1 MKVAIF
7 GGGGGVGSSAA
18 FNLLLG
24 RHAHDVVLVDKRA
37 EMVTS
42 HVMDLEQV
50 LEQGGTGSVF
60 GGDLSDVADSDVVV
74 VAASA
79 PLTVNVSR
87 LEYLTVNAEI
97 VEELVSVLARAD
109 GRWPGTLV
117 VVTNPVDPL
126 CTWIQR
132 RTGIDRTRVLGY
144 TLNDSLRL
152 RTGIAKALRV
162 DPGTV
167 DAWVL
172 GEHGDACVPL
182 FDRVRVGGGPVGLT
196 PEVRAEAEEFLR
208 TWYVRHVAL
217 DSGRSSTW
225 TSGVGVA
232 AMVDAV
238 ANGAEELWPV
248 SLVLEGEYGVEGV
261 ALSVPVAL
269 RDGTAVIHEWPLSQE
284 EREAF
289 EHASELVADATER
302 VAAQLEA
309 RVAGGS

>member
-18 FNLLLG
+18 FNLLIG
-24 RHAHDVVLVDKRA
+24 RHAHDVVLVDKRP

-50 LEQGGTGSVF
+50 LEQGGTGSVS

-87 LEYLTVNAEI
+87 LEYLTANAEI
-97 VEELVSVLARAD
+97 VEELVSVLAGAE

-225 TSGVGVA
+225 TSGLGVA
-232 AMVDAV
+232 AMVDTV
-238 ANGAEELWPV
+238 VNGAEELWPV

-269 RDGTAVIHEWPLSQE
+269 RDAMAVIQEWPLSQE
-284 EREAF
+284 EREAL
-289 EHASELVADATER
+289 EHASELVAEATER

-309 RVAGGS
+309 RVAGGQ

>member
-1 MKVAIF
+1 VKVAIF

-24 RHAHDVVLVDKRA
+24 PSEHEVVLVDRRP

-50 LEQGGTGSVF
+50 LEQGGTGSIR
-60 GGDLSDVADSDVVV
+60 GGDQPDVLDADVVV

-87 LEYLTVNAEI
+87 LDYLLANAEI
-97 VEELVSVLARAD
+97 VEELVAVLAGA

-172 GEHGDACVPL
+172 GEHGDVCVPL
-182 FDRVRVGGGPVGLT
+182 FDRVRVGDGAVLLT
-196 PEVRAEAEEFLR
+196 PEMRAEAAEFLR

-225 TSGVGVA
+225 TSGVGIA

-238 ANGAEELWPV
+238 ANGADELWPV

-261 ALSVPVAL
+261 ALSVPVSL
-269 RDGTAVIHEWPLSQE
+269 RDGAASINEWQLSAE
-284 EREAF
+284 EQDAF
-289 EHASELVADATER
+289 QRAAELVREATER
-302 VAAQLEA
+302 VAAELEA
-309 RVAGGS
+309 RVSGAP

>member
-1 MKVAIF
+1 VKVEIV

-18 FNLLLG
+18 FNLLTSPNEYE
-24 RHAHDVVLVDKRA
+24 VVLADRRP
-37 EMVTS
+37 EMVAS

-50 LEQGGTGSVF
+50 LEQGGNGSIR
-60 GGDLSDVADSDVVV
+60 GGELSEVLDADVVV

-87 LEYLTVNAEI
+87 LDYLTANAEI
-97 VEELVSVLARAD
+97 VEELVAVLADAG

-132 RTGIDRTRVLGY
+132 RTGIDRARVLGY

-182 FDRVRVGGGPVGLT
+182 LDRVRVGDGPVFLT
-196 PEVRAEAEEFLR
+196 PEVRADAEEFLR

-238 ANGAEELWPV
+238 AHGAEELWPV

-261 ALSVPVAL
+261 ALSVPVSL
-269 RDGTAVIHEWPLSQE
+269 RDGSAAIHEWELSTPEQ
-284 EREAF
+284 EAF
-289 EHASELVADATER
+289 ERAAELVREATER
-302 VAAQLEA
+302 VAAELDA
-309 RVAGGS
+309 RVAGGP

>member
-1 MKVAIF
+1 MRIAIF

-18 FNLLLG
+18 FNVLLDQA
-24 RHAHDVVLVDKRA
+24 AHEVVLVDRRP
-37 EMVTS
+37 EMVAS

-50 LEQGGTGSVF
+50 LEQKGTGSIR
-60 GGDLSDVADSDVVV
+60 GGELHEVVDADIVV

-87 LEYLTVNAEI
+87 HEYLLSNAEI
-97 VEELVSVLARAD
+97 VEELVEVLAGLD
-109 GRWPGTLV
+109 RWPGTLV

-182 FDRVRVGGGPVGLT
+182 FERVRVGGGPVLLT
-196 PEVRAEAEEFLR
+196 PEMRAEAEEFLR

-232 AMVDAV
+232 SMVDAV
-238 ANGAEELWPV
+238 ATGSDELWPV
-248 SLVLEGEYGVEGV
+248 SLVLEGEYGIEGV
-261 ALSVPVAL
+261 ALSVPVSL
-269 RDGTAVIHEWPLSQE
+269 GDGTAVIHQWPLSPE
-284 EREAF
+284 EQDGLERA
-289 EHASELVADATER
+289 AALVQDATDR
-302 VAAQLEA
+302 VAAALES
-309 RVAGGS
+309 RVSGA

>member
-1 MKVAIF
+1 VKVAVL

-24 RHAHDVVLVDKRA
+24 PNAHDVVLVDSRP

-50 LEQGGTGSVF
+50 LEQRGTGSIR
-60 GGDLSDVADSDVVV
+60 GGDLNDVLDADVVV

-87 LEYLTVNAEI
+87 LDYLLANAEI
-97 VEELVSVLARAD
+97 VEELVAVLAATE
-109 GRWPGTLV
+109 RWPGTLV

-132 RTGIDRTRVLGY
+132 RTGIERTRVLGY

-152 RTGIAKALRV
+152 RTGIAKALRIE
-162 DPGTV
+162 PGAV

-182 FDRVRVGGGPVGLT
+182 LDRIRVGDGPVLLT
-196 PEVRAEAEEFLR
+196 PEMRAEAEEFLR

-238 ANGAEELWPV
+238 THGAEELWPV
-248 SLVLEGEYGVEGV
+248 SLVLAGEYGIDGV
-261 ALSVPVAL
+261 AVSVPVSL
-269 RDGTAVIHEWPLSQE
+269 RDGVATIHEWPLSEDEQAAL
-284 EREAF
+284 ERAAMVVGEATQR
-289 EHASELVADATER
+289 L
-302 VAAQLEA
+302 AAGLGA
-309 RVAGGS
+309 RVAGAP

>member
-18 FNLLLG
+18 FNLLIG
-24 RHAHDVVLVDKRA
+24 RDAHDVVLVDRRP

-50 LEQGGTGSVF
+50 LEQGGTGSIS
-60 GGDLSDVADSDVVV
+60 GGDLSDVVDSDIVV

-87 LEYLTVNAEI
+87 LEYLTANAEI

-109 GRWPGTLV
+109 SRWPGTLV

-126 CTWIQR
+126 CNWIQR

-152 RTGIAKALRV
+152 RTGIAKALRA

-225 TSGVGVA
+225 TSGLGVA

-238 ANGAEELWPV
+238 VNGAEELWPV

-269 RDGTAVIHEWPLSQE
+269 RDGMAVIQEWPLSQE
-284 EREAF
+284 EREAL

-309 RVAGGS
+309 RVAGGQ